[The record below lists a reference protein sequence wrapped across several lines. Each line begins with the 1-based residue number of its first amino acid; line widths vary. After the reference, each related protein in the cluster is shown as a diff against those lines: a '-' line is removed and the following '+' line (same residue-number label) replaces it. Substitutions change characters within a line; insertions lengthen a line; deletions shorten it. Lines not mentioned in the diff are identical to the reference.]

1 MLIKDLGSGIC
12 LKGRIIN
19 GLLVGEGKKEGPGLR
34 EGSPNRKS

>member
-19 GLLVGEGKKEGPGLR
+19 GLLVGEGKKKRARIEGR
-34 EGSPNRKS
+34 ELE